1 MANGFEPDNMM
12 CRHPPYL
19 QVLHSQ
25 IQLIVD
31 GKYTGKEIPES
42 SKKQKLNFLHLQ
54 QLCVLY
60 RVYNSLCSVCIVLG
74 ITSDLEMI

>member
-12 CRHPPYL
+12 CSHPPYL

-42 SKKQKLNFLHLQ
+42 SKKQKLNFLHL
-54 QLCVLY
+54 
-60 RVYNSLCSVCIVLG
+60 
-74 ITSDLEMI
+74 